1 MTYSRSSG
9 ISRVRGLASKLQ
21 VESPDGM
28 AEYRLRLGN
37 EQRLLNDMIGQ
48 SLSLR
53 FHGEIRCGHCAKVTK
68 KSYSQGYCFQCMQTL
83 PQCDSCIMSPEK
95 CHLHLGSCRDAEWGK
110 ANCEIDHIVY
120 LANSSGLK
128 IGITRHSQVP
138 TRWLDQGAVAAV
150 PLYRVATRRLSG
162 LIEAHAKGSVADK
175 TNWRAML
182 KNEVPEIDLS
192 QAATKMQQ
200 QLSEYVEDLQFA
212 FGANAIMP
220 LVPSVWT
227 TDYPVSEYPTKVVSL
242 NLEKLGEVAGKL
254 MGIKGQYLIFDT
266 GVINLRKYTGYDIE
280 CKVS

>member
-1 MTYSRSSG
+1 M
-9 ISRVRGLASKLQ
+9 RGLATKLR
-21 VESPDGM
+21 VESPDGL
-28 AEYRLRLGN
+28 ADYSLRLGHQLLSLN
-37 EQRLLNDMIGQ
+37 ELIGK

-53 FHGEIRCGHCAKVTK
+53 FHGEIRCSHCAKVTK
-68 KSYSQGYCFQCMQTL
+68 KSYAQGYCFNCMQTL

-95 CHLHLGSCRDAEWGK
+95 CHLHVGTCRDPEWGK

-128 IGITRHSQVP
+128 IGITRHTQVP
-138 TRWLDQGAVAAV
+138 TRWLDQGAVSAV

-162 LIEAHAKGSVADK
+162 LIETHAKRAVADK

-182 KNEVPEIDLS
+182 KNDVPDIDL
-192 QAATKMQQ
+192 AREAIAMQKR
-200 QLSEYVEDLQFA
+200 LSEYVEDLHFA
-212 FGANAIMP
+212 FGPQAIVP

-227 TDYPVSEYPTKVVSL
+227 TNYPVTEYPTKVVSL
-242 NLEKLGEVAGKL
+242 NLEKLGLVEGTL